1 MRLLR
6 VFMLFELSHAFPAP
20 VDTVMVQVQKW
31 EVVGTHRVVDQ
42 VLLNGFSLPDT
53 SPEVDVIL
61 RVISADAHLP
71 NLTGLNQALTLAN
84 HTVLRSRECILE
96 GTQVH
101 WSDRVFCDGEV
112 YLTLDHTDHW
122 TPHVPQAVD
131 LGDLLGREE
140 QRTQMERIRLQEGCV
155 KLMKEL
161 RLSKE
166 QSVSGPPFPPFL
178 IPVLAV
184 LVFMGLIVIS
194 LLLAKKLGLRHPGG
208 VIGSVIHYPQD
219 CGEMVPEVTGDGY
232 RTL

>member
-1 MRLLR
+1 MFRNIITIYFLNVQSCHR
-6 VFMLFELSHAFPAP
+6 ALSHF
-20 VDTVMVQVQKW
+20 
-31 EVVGTHRVVDQ
+31 
-42 VLLNGFSLPDT
+42 
-53 SPEVDVIL
+53 
-61 RVISADAHLP
+61 
-71 NLTGLNQALTLAN
+71 LAN

-166 QSVSGPPFPPFL
+166 HSGTL
-178 IPVLAV
+178 YVLSDTGKTN
-184 LVFMGLIVIS
+184 MGTIS
-194 LLLAKKLGLRHPGG
+194 CK
-208 VIGSVIHYPQD
+208 
-219 CGEMVPEVTGDGY
+219 
-232 RTL
+232 TL